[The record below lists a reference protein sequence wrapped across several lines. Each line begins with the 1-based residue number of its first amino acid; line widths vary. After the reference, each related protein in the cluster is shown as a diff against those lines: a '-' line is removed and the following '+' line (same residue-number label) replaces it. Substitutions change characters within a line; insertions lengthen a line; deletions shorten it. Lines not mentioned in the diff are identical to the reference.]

1 VAGAVTVAGAALR
14 WHGEHARVA
23 GSARRGPSHSYL
35 VASEDRGRR
44 IRAPLSLP
52 RTGGG
57 GFVRRHPCPY
67 TLPFPTAWGYGG
79 GAVVTQGCATES
91 GGRTDDIGGGGWR
104 ADGSGG
110 ARARVEWRPHGLGF
124 GVDVVVFSKQSLPF
138 LCLQRY
144 P

>member
-1 VAGAVTVAGAALR
+1 MGSTLEWLDPHAVVLPTA
-14 WHGEHARVA
+14 
-23 GSARRGPSHSYL
+23 L
-35 VASEDRGRR
+35 VASKRGTGSSASAARGRR
-44 IRAPLSLP
+44 
-52 RTGGG
+52 

-91 GGRTDDIGGGGWR
+91 GGRTDDIGGSEVE
-104 ADGSGG
+104 ADGGG
-110 ARARVEWRPHGLGF
+110 AVEWRPHGLGF

>member
-14 WHGEHARVA
+14 WHGERARVA
-23 GSARRGPSHSYL
+23 GSARRGPSHSHL

-52 RTGGG
+52 RTRGG

-91 GGRTDDIGGGGWR
+91 GGRTDDIGGSGWR

-110 ARARVEWRPHGLGF
+110 VPR
-124 GVDVVVFSKQSLPF
+124 
-138 LCLQRY
+138 
-144 P
+144 